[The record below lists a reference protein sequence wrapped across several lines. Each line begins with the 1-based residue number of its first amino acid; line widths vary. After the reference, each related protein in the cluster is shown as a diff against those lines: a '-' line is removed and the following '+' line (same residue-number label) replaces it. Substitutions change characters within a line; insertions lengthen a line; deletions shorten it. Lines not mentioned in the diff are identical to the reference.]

1 MEARPDFKN
10 MSIKKKLAYVWDYY
24 RFHIGGIIVLAI
36 VFGSIFHHY
45 ATMKE
50 SVMTAVF
57 INGHS
62 PYEGLPGLDEFFA
75 SQGFDEATQ
84 EINITTSLRLSL
96 TEESYQADY
105 YTLESLNAMFAVGD
119 MDIFAAPYQL
129 YNQFAPAGYVADLR
143 IVFSEEEL
151 SAYEDILLYAVSTE
165 TGEEMPCGF
174 DMSKNR
180 WLKEYEYYSEENC
193 HMGIPANSDN
203 PQIAK
208 EFLLYL
214 LNY

>member
-10 MSIKKKLAYVWDYY
+10 MSTKKKLCYVWDYY

-36 VFGSIFHHY
+36 IFGSIIHY
-45 ATMKE
+45 YTTMKE
-50 SVMTAVF
+50 SVMDAVF
-57 INGHS
+57 INGSS
-62 PYEGLPGLDEFFA
+62 PYEGLPGLDEFFTA
-75 SQGFDEATQ
+75 QGFDADSQ
-84 EINITTSLRLSL
+84 EINITTSLKLSL

-119 MDIFAAPYQL
+119 MDIFAAPWQL
-129 YNQFAPAGYVADLR
+129 YSQFSPAGYVADLR

-151 SAYEDILLYAVSTE
+151 SAYEDILLYAVSTD

-174 DMSKNR
+174 DMSENR
-180 WLKEYEYYSEENC
+180 WLKEYEYYTEGNC